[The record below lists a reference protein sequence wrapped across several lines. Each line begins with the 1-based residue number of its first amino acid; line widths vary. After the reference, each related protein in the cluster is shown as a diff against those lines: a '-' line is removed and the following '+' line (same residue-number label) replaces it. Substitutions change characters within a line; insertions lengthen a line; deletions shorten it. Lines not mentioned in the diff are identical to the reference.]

1 MDWLCMIFWW
11 LSPVGFVLFFLQ
23 FLYTL
28 LDRAPRSSENKESVG
43 SWTCRLWKTLQ
54 LSVLP
59 ITLVVL
65 TDQTDPVS
73 DNHTETLYDGKK
85 MATNDS
91 QEITVGGVV
100 LSLIFFTVEEAH
112 LQ

>member
-1 MDWLCMIFWW
+1 
-11 LSPVGFVLFFLQ
+11 
-23 FLYTL
+23 
-28 LDRAPRSSENKESVG
+28 
-43 SWTCRLWKTLQ
+43 
-54 LSVLP
+54 
-59 ITLVVL
+59 
-65 TDQTDPVS
+65 
-73 DNHTETLYDGKK
+73 